1 MNVVV
6 TGLGTIGPW
15 GSGAEALAAA
25 LRDARPAAREVDRV
39 AGYHR
44 RGAAR
49 AAALVPPADLAA
61 AVPPALARR
70 MSPSSKLAV
79 GAARLALRD
88 AGLPERP
95 ASGLTAV
102 ALATSFGPSSCTEE
116 LLRQLLDE
124 GPEAA
129 SPFAFTECVAN
140 APAGQIAIHAGARG
154 SNATFMQREAGAL
167 LALARGAVELAT
179 GRADRALVGSVDE
192 VTPLTH
198 AVLDRFRALSRT
210 DVARPFDR
218 RRDGFLVSEGA
229 TVLVLEREEDARAR
243 GARVRARVGRVI
255 RAFDPSA
262 PAHGWGT
269 GSDALAAAV
278 RERVGPAPPD
288 RVVSGAS
295 GARAGDRL
303 EARVLR
309 AAFPDLA
316 PVLAPKGVT
325 GEFGGGFL
333 AAAVL
338 AAEGAPFGPTAGFAE
353 PDPGLGLVPHDGR
366 PLPPPGRVL
375 ASALASGGAAAWA
388 VLERP

>member
-1 MNVVV
+1 VSVVV

-15 GSGAEALAAA
+15 GTGADALAVA
-25 LRDARPAAREVDRV
+25 LRDGRPCARGVDRA

-44 RGAAR
+44 RGSAR
-49 AAALVPPADLAA
+49 ASALVPPEALAA
-61 AVPPALARR
+61 AVPPALGRR
-70 MSPSSKLAV
+70 MSPCSKLAV
-79 GAARLALRD
+79 GATRLALRD
-88 AGLPERP
+88 AGLPDRP
-95 ASGLTAV
+95 AEGVTAV
-102 ALATSFGPSSCTEE
+102 ALATNFGPSSCTEE
-116 LLRQLLDE
+116 LLRQILDE

-140 APAGQIAIHAGARG
+140 APAGQIAIFTGARG
-154 SNATFMQREAGAL
+154 PNATVMQREAGAL
-167 LALARGAVELAT
+167 LAVARGAAEIRA

-198 AVLDRFRALSRT
+198 AILDRFRALSRS

-229 TVLVLEREEDARAR
+229 AVLVLEREEDARAR
-243 GARVRARVGRVI
+243 GARVRARIGPLA
-255 RAFDPSA
+255 RAFDAGA
-262 PAHGWGT
+262 PPHGWGT
-269 GSDALAAAV
+269 GSDALAGAL
-278 RERVGPAPPD
+278 RERVGPAPLD

-303 EARVLR
+303 QARVLR

-375 ASALASGGAAAWA
+375 VSALASGGAAAWL